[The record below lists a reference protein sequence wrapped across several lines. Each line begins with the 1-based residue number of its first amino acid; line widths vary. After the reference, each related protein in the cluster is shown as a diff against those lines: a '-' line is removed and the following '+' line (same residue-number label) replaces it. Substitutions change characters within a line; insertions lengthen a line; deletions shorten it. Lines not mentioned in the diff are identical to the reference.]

1 MGRLSNISGK
11 VAVKIFEKFGYV
23 LDHQTGSHMI
33 LWHKSKPTLSIPNH
47 RELAPGLLRSLIRQA
62 GLTVDEFL
70 EKKHPMWTLLFTSK

>member
-11 VAVKIFEKFGYV
+11 AAVKVFEKFGYV

-33 LWHKSKPTLSIPNH
+33 LWHETQPTISVPNH
-47 RELAPGLLRSLIRQA
+47 RELAPGLLRGLIRQS

-70 EKKHPMWTLLFTSK
+70 DNK